1 MMSHIM
7 GQGIGQV
14 LAAQQ
19 AAAQPA
25 GRDKRRAHVRD
36 PETFNGKDPEQLRT
50 FLFQGVLNF
59 NDRPEAFRSD
69 ADKVNYMVSYL
80 TDDALGWFEPAYVN
94 PDPHNVPAWLTNYD
108 AFVAELQLNFGTYD
122 PRQDAENEIVALHMA
137 DSQRIQKYLV
147 KFNKLSQ
154 LTGWNSVALRK
165 VFYDG
170 LPERIQTKL
179 RDLPG
184 GKPATLEIMKISA
197 QSIDAS
203 HWEWQKEQKLRRPR
217 NPIASTSNPKPDSA
231 NKSGANATGGG
242 SKPNTTST
250 PAPKGDS
257 KKKSGRGNGGN
268 PGRSPAQNAPSDKP
282 YASLL
287 GADGKL
293 SEAERTRRM
302 SENLCLFCGGSG
314 HRATDCPK
322 RCTSGRAATTAN
334 ITEIPAMTAPSA
346 STSGN

>member
-1 MMSHIM
+1 MI
-7 GQGIGQV
+7 
-14 LAAQQ
+14 
-19 AAAQPA
+19 
-25 GRDKRRAHVRD
+25 
-36 PETFNGKDPEQLRT
+36 
-50 FLFQGVLNF
+50 
-59 NDRPEAFRSD
+59 
-69 ADKVNYMVSYL
+69 SYL
-80 TDDALGWFEPAYVN
+80 TEDALGWFEPTYVN
-94 PDPHNVPAWLTNYD
+94 PDPNNIPLWLTNYD
-108 AFVAELQLNFGTYD
+108 AFVTELQLNFGTFD
-122 PRQDAENEIVALHMA
+122 PRQDAENEIVSLHMA
-137 DSQRIQKYLV
+137 DGQRIQKYLV

-184 GKPATLEIMKISA
+184 GKPSTLEIMKISA

-203 HWEWQKEQKLRRPR
+203 HWEWLKEQKLRRAR
-217 NPIASTSNPKPDSA
+217 NPTTTNTNAKPEA
-231 NKSGANATGGG
+231 NKSGAPAGSG

-268 PGRSPAQNAPSDKP
+268 PGGSPSKTAPSDKP
-282 YASLL
+282 YAALL

-293 SEAERTRRM
+293 SEAERNRRM
-302 SENLCLFCGGSG
+302 TENLCLFCGGSG

-322 RCTSGRAATTAN
+322 RRTSGRAATTAS
-334 ITEIPAMTAPSA
+334 ITEIPATTPSA